1 VGSARFRASHDRTDR
16 HTDTSQ
22 STPSAVQPSWSAQ
35 CIRCRLHELPRPR
48 FRMSNEIATIR
59 DSDRHSQ
66 PLKVDRSRNRKH
78 SPTDFANLQARDP
91 SRILTP
97 SYSIMSRRQGV
108 GSTLIL
114 SGLARL
120 VNESID
126 NRGIGDL
133 VQNPIVDETENLVW
147 EVLGKLGDK
156 SQAEP
161 AFPTTT
167 SNSGYLLEKYLHLC
181 DPLCGKKL
189 VRFLDQK

>member
-1 VGSARFRASHDRTDR
+1 
-16 HTDTSQ
+16 
-22 STPSAVQPSWSAQ
+22 
-35 CIRCRLHELPRPR
+35 
-48 FRMSNEIATIR
+48 MSNEIATIR